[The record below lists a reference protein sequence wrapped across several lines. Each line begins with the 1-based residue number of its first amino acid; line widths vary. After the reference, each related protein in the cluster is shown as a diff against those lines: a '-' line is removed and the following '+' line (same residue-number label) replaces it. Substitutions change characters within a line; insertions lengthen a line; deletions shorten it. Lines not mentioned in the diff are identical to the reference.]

1 MTPLGNNPPHHTT
14 EKAQGL
20 QTERPLTWKTFEIR
34 VEEGPLLH
42 RSGRSRGQWVKRKI
56 NFHGEGLLDLA
67 DWKPIFLT
75 FNCVFYY
82 ITMPKYKLK
91 MKLSGLK

>member
-1 MTPLGNNPPHHTT
+1 MNLSMIGRLALGG
-14 EKAQGL
+14 K
-20 QTERPLTWKTFEIR
+20 
-34 VEEGPLLH
+34 EGPLLH

-91 MKLSGLK
+91 MKLLGLK